1 MKNLQP
7 LKNYMPYALKTSHFF
22 FFFPHL
28 FHLLLPNSF
37 GPCELSQAAALTPE
51 PCLRSEERSQ
61 PFRVFVNS
69 LSDLLKDQTHWVLA
83 PFCPW
88 PDTENWKAAL
98 SLRAEFGQL
107 RVFFSNTSSCSG
119 IRTDIQEGQRGPDFL
134 EYHCQTLSQR
144 QSFASPGRTTQV
156 QITCAYL
163 LTPGGNRATPSD
175 FSVAQNPFL
184 CHTVCSMLTQ
194 RKRDMV
200 PEVSLSPR
208 RNFTDPLHYI
218 SKS

>member
-1 MKNLQP
+1 
-7 LKNYMPYALKTSHFF
+7 MPYALKTSHFF

-163 LTPGGNRATPSD
+163 LTQGGIVQLHQTSRLLRIH
-175 FSVAQNPFL
+175 FSVTL
-184 CHTVCSMLTQ
+184 CAAC
-194 RKRDMV
+194 
-200 PEVSLSPR
+200 
-208 RNFTDPLHYI
+208 
-218 SKS
+218 